1 MLRKFMRCVSF
12 ADFMDALAIA
22 AGVGSLFIAAVLF
35 GL

>member
-1 MLRKFMRCVSF
+1 MLRKFMRFVSF